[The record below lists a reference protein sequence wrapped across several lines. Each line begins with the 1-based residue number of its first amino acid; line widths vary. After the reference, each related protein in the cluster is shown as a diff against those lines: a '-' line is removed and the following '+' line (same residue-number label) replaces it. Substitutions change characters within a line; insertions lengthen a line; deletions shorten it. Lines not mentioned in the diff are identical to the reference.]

1 MTMAALYY
9 LLRSRQTGQ
18 YLSARQ
24 SAGEATSEQG
34 SQVESTQSERYLLLF
49 QRDFEAM
56 SYLNAHAPDLSD
68 RFAVEPHS
76 LNQLKTS
83 LERWGFVGVAFVTDP
98 LEPQVDFMA
107 RRLL

>member
-1 MTMAALYY
+1 MAALYY
-9 LLRSRQTGQ
+9 LLRSRQNGQ

-24 SAGEATSEQG
+24 PQPEGTAGEQG
-34 SQVESTQSERYLLLF
+34 RYILLF
-49 QRDFEAM
+49 QKDFEAM
-56 SYLNAHAPDLSD
+56 SYLNAHAPEVGD

-76 LNQLKTS
+76 LSQLKTS
-83 LERWGFVGVAFVTDP
+83 LERWGFAGVAFVADP